1 MIEQVAIRAELIL
14 GEPFSAQ
21 NMIYR
26 NRLGLGSGVN
36 RRLSLGRIE
45 GLKNSSVSCGA
56 LGKKRDPR
64 TAAERIGELI
74 LNARGVA
81 KMPMAMK
88 SSSQIETQLVR
99 ASATNLL
106 PTLRRKPH
114 PAPSSAHR
122 YRAMRANWRL

>member
-1 MIEQVAIRAELIL
+1 
-14 GEPFSAQ
+14 
-21 NMIYR
+21 
-26 NRLGLGSGVN
+26 
-36 RRLSLGRIE
+36 
-45 GLKNSSVSCGA
+45 
-56 LGKKRDPR
+56 
-64 TAAERIGELI
+64 
-74 LNARGVA
+74 
-81 KMPMAMK
+81 MPMAMK